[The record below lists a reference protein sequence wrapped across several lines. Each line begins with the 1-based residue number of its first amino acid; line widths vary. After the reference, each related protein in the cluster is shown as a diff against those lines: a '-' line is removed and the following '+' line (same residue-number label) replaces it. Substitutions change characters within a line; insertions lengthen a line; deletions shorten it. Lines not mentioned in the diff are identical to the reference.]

1 MKLRLT
7 ALSRD
12 EIERI
17 RESGQLT
24 QEQSRLLSLLAS
36 DKLTDEG
43 AMRKLSM
50 SSTEFYRVKKELKL
64 KILRVLLANALYI

>member
-1 MKLRLT
+1 M
-7 ALSRD
+7 
-12 EIERI
+12 
-17 RESGQLT
+17 T

-50 SSTEFYRVKKELKL
+50 SRTEFYRTKRELKL

>member
-50 SSTEFYRVKKELKL
+50 SSTEYYRTKRELKL
-64 KILRVLLANALYI
+64 KILRVLLVNALYI